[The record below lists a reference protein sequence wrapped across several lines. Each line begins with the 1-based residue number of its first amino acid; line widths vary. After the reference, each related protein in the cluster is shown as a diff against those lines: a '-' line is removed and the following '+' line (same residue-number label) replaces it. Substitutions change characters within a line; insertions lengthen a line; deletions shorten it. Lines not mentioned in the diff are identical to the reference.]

1 MHHDKLGRMPT
12 FLKVQLPLEGLDD
25 LIREA
30 SAEGFTFLE
39 RLQEDWADGT
49 NRFSGE
55 GEAFYA
61 VFDQEQLVAVGGLS
75 CDPFVD
81 EPGTGR
87 LRRIY
92 VRAAWRRQGVGA
104 ALVGAMLAD
113 ARKHFRTVRLRADN
127 AAAARLYE
135 KFGFQPVAN
144 GSATHVLRF
153 EV

>member
-1 MHHDKLGRMPT
+1 MRHDKLGTMPT
-12 FLKVQLPLEGLDD
+12 VLKVQLPLEGLDD
-25 LIREA
+25 LIGEA

-39 RLQEDWADGT
+39 RLEEDWADGT
-49 NRFSGE
+49 NRFSGD

-61 VFDQEQLVAVGGLS
+61 VFAQEQLVAVGGLS
-75 CDPFVD
+75 CDPFLG

-92 VRAAWRRQGVGA
+92 VRAPWRRRGVGA

-113 ARKHFRTVRLRADN
+113 ARQHFRTVRLRADN

-135 KFGFQPVAN
+135 KFGFQTVAHA
-144 GSATHVLRF
+144 SATHVLHF
-153 EV
+153 EL

>member
-1 MHHDKLGRMPT
+1 MRT
-12 FLKVQLPLEGLDD
+12 VLKVQLPLERLDD
-25 LIREA
+25 LIDEA

-39 RLQEDWADGT
+39 RLREDWADGT

-61 VFDQEQLVAVGGLS
+61 VFDQEQLAAIGGLNR
-75 CDPFVD
+75 DPFLG

-92 VRAAWRRQGVGA
+92 VRASWRRRGIGA
-104 ALVGAMLAD
+104 ALVEAMLAD
-113 ARKHFRTVRLRADN
+113 ARQNFRTVRLRADN

-135 KFGFQPVAN
+135 SFGFEPVAHA
-144 GSATHVLRF
+144 SATHILHF
-153 EV
+153 EP